1 MTTAAFSLPPS
12 LGLLGM
18 EPLRA
23 CFEYAGMH
31 LMDRSLLPAGD
42 GHPVVFFPGLAT
54 DRRAIAPL
62 RNCCERLGYSVYDW
76 ELGFNTGPQGL
87 IDEWLQG
94 LVRHVEAVSAEHGRP
109 ASLVG
114 WSLGGIY
121 AREIAK
127 MAPASVRQ
135 VVTLGTPF
143 ASTGQETNVGW
154 LYNALNGSP
163 PALDAALSM
172 RLRTTPVVPT
182 TSVYSRSDGVVSW
195 KACLLRP
202 TRRAENIEVDGSHI
216 GLPWNP
222 KVIRVVADRLAQAEG
237 AWRRYGA

>member
-1 MTTAAFSLPPS
+1 MTTAVLPLPPS

-31 LMDRSLLPAGD
+31 LMDRSRLPVGD

-62 RNCCERLGYSVYDW
+62 RNCCERLGYRVHDW
-76 ELGFNTGPQGL
+76 ELGFNTGPQGH
-87 IDEWLQG
+87 IDQWLSG
-94 LVRHVEAVSAEHGRP
+94 LVRHVEAVAAEEGRP

-127 MAPASVRQ
+127 IAPRAVRQ
-135 VVTLGTPF
+135 VITLGTPF
-143 ASTGQETNVGW
+143 AGSGKDTNVGW
-154 LYNALNGSP
+154 LYNALNGHAP
-163 PALDAALSM
+163 LIDATLSA
-172 RLRTTPVVPT
+172 RLRMTPEVPT
-182 TSVYSRSDGVVSW
+182 TSVYSRSDGVVAW
-195 KACLLRP
+195 EACLLRP

-216 GLPWNP
+216 GLPFNP
-222 KVIRVVADRLAQAEG
+222 KVISVVANRLAQPEG
-237 AWRRYGA
+237 AWQRFAG